1 MSATGPTKIFRKIAA
16 ARLVLGFERV
26 WAASL
31 WPMLIVAF
39 FLASIFSGLL
49 PLFPASLRLPVV
61 LGLAVAFLWSL
72 KDLLRLA
79 WPSRH
84 QAMRRIEAQSQL
96 SHRPV
101 SAHEDRLPEASA
113 DPVQQAIWQEHKLRQ
128 LRQLATLRIGQ
139 PRSIWRDLDPRA
151 LRLPAAL
158 ALLASLLL
166 GQGGP
171 FANFTDSFAL
181 APRTQI
187 QGMPL
192 DAWLKPPA
200 YTAKAPLM
208 LTSPAMIERLQT
220 EPEIAVPENSTL
232 TLRLSG
238 ADAPRLSFHEI
249 TGADAPEIE
258 GIVSSTKLEN
268 GLFQSETRLTRPA
281 VIKLM
286 DGGSEI
292 ASWRIALIPD
302 QPPTV
307 AITEDPVGDASGT
320 LSVKWKA
327 ADDYG
332 VTGIAAEISLSD
344 TQDDGLGID
353 GNGIFLYDAPKFPIA
368 LRKASPKEEAATAS
382 ADLTQH
388 PWAGFMVEMVLEAK
402 DAAGHKGLSGTHRF
416 RLPERPFVKPLA
428 KALIEQRRHLILKP
442 DEQGQVAQM
451 LEALLAYPDGL
462 IEGSGDYLAIA
473 AILSRL
479 NSAAAQDDVDLAV
492 NMLWETATGIEDGTM
507 ADARAELEALRREL
521 EKALAEGAPP
531 ERIAELMDKMR
542 SAMDRYMQS
551 LARETEKRQ
560 RQGNLEQSPQPDRF
574 VSPEDLKKMLDMI
587 EKLAESG
594 ANDAAKELLSQL
606 DRILRNLQPGMQAG
620 PMPQQGNSALSKML
634 DELSKLMR
642 KQQGLMDETQRM
654 REPGEGDQS
663 DPNGLEQ
670 GSRSERYSPDALAGW
685 QAELNEL
692 LEELMR
698 QMDQNGLRAPPSL
711 GEAGKNMQGAEGA
724 LRGGERESALEQQG
738 EAIAKLREGTKG
750 MARDLIQQGQGQQGT
765 HGRHGEARG
774 EHDPLGRPMPY
785 SGEDTGPD
793 DNMVPTELMIGRVRE
808 ILDELRARAGALTSQ
823 GNKSKAPKLELDYID
838 RLLRGLY

>member
-1 MSATGPTKIFRKIAA
+1 
-16 ARLVLGFERV
+16 
-26 WAASL
+26 
-31 WPMLIVAF
+31 
-39 FLASIFSGLL
+39 
-49 PLFPASLRLPVV
+49 
-61 LGLAVAFLWSL
+61 
-72 KDLLRLA
+72 
-79 WPSRH
+79 
-84 QAMRRIEAQSQL
+84 
-96 SHRPV
+96 
-101 SAHEDRLPEASA
+101 
-113 DPVQQAIWQEHKLRQ
+113 
-128 LRQLATLRIGQ
+128 
-139 PRSIWRDLDPRA
+139 
-151 LRLPAAL
+151 
-158 ALLASLLL
+158 
-166 GQGGP
+166 
-171 FANFTDSFAL
+171 
-181 APRTQI
+181 
-187 QGMPL
+187 
-192 DAWLKPPA
+192 
-200 YTAKAPLM
+200 
-208 LTSPAMIERLQT
+208 
-220 EPEIAVPENSTL
+220 
-232 TLRLSG
+232 
-238 ADAPRLSFHEI
+238 
-249 TGADAPEIE
+249 
-258 GIVSSTKLEN
+258 
-268 GLFQSETRLTRPA
+268 
-281 VIKLM
+281 
-286 DGGSEI
+286 
-292 ASWRIALIPD
+292 
-302 QPPTV
+302 
-307 AITEDPVGDASGT
+307 
-320 LSVKWKA
+320 
-327 ADDYG
+327 
-332 VTGIAAEISLSD
+332 
-344 TQDDGLGID
+344 
-353 GNGIFLYDAPKFPIA
+353 
-368 LRKASPKEEAATAS
+368 
-382 ADLTQH
+382 
-388 PWAGFMVEMVLEAK
+388 
-402 DAAGHKGLSGTHRF
+402 
-416 RLPERPFVKPLA
+416 
-428 KALIEQRRHLILKP
+428 
-442 DEQGQVAQM
+442 
-451 LEALLAYPDGL
+451 
-462 IEGSGDYLAIA
+462 
-473 AILSRL
+473 
-479 NSAAAQDDVDLAV
+479 V